1 MNDVTL
7 ADVFNAG
14 FEDYAREQEVVSVQE
29 GKIARA
35 IMNCRTD
42 MLGGMVYHCESCNT
56 TVPLYHSCRSRYCPT
71 CQAKARSAWVE
82 KREKEMLDVPYVH
95 IVFTVPS
102 SLKAFALR
110 NRRAFYD
117 LMFRAVSQTL
127 LVLGKDS
134 QHLGGKIG
142 IVTMLHT
149 WTQTLEYHPHIHC
162 IVPAGALSEDGIEWI
177 AGRPDFLFPVNV
189 VKALYR
195 GKFLALFRTALRTKD
210 IDLHGIYVETDEAV
224 DDLLDSLYRKE
235 WVVFMKES
243 ITSPVSVVKY
253 LAAYTNRIAIS
264 NARIKAVREG
274 KVSFTYIDRTDHDR
288 EKLLC
293 LSVQDF
299 IRRFFLHLVP
309 PGFVRIRYYGFLS
322 NRGRS
327 ENIEQCRLAI
337 SGKPRMSPEKH
348 GETETPVLPR
358 TIRCPSCGGKHLKP
372 IEEIPKRLIYYHRR
386 AA

>member
-1 MNDVTL
+1 MNDVAL
-7 ADVFNAG
+7 ADVFHAG
-14 FEDYAREQEVVSVQE
+14 FEEYAREKQVVSVQE
-29 GKIARA
+29 GKTARA

-42 MLGGMVYHCESCNT
+42 MLGGIVYHCESCNT

-127 LVLGKDS
+127 LALGKDT

-142 IVTMLHT
+142 VVTMLHT

-162 IVPAGALSEDGIEWI
+162 IVPAGALSDDGIEWI
-177 AGRPDFLFPVNV
+177 AGQPDFLFPVDV

-195 GKFLALFRTALRTKD
+195 GKFLALFRSAVSKKE
-210 IDLHGIYVETDEAV
+210 IALHGMYAEMHGAV

-253 LAAYTNRIAIS
+253 PAAYTNRIAIS

-288 EKLLC
+288 EKLMC
-293 LSVQDF
+293 LPVQAF

-337 SGKPRMSPEKH
+337 SGKPQTKSEKH
-348 GETETPVLPR
+348 SETQATEAPR